1 LDAESTV
8 TIHPRRRLYLFLGNI
23 ILEQKQMAFSWFKK
37 KKVDQAQTQ
46 PQTIE
51 ELTRKMAEWS
61 KQKKE
66 LPQGADYLA
75 VDSAEKAFAMYKQ
88 GELARVY
95 LFPLA
100 FGGQESEFNCVY
112 VPHGVDMLKERFDEL
127 VVALYKKGA
136 VTAYTAKPEYKGK
149 SFVPSALILLANGRS
164 GIKERIEIW

>member
-1 LDAESTV
+1 
-8 TIHPRRRLYLFLGNI
+8 
-23 ILEQKQMAFSWFKK
+23 MAFSWFKK
-37 KKVDQAQTQ
+37 KKVDQPQAQ

-51 ELTRKMAEWS
+51 DLTRKMAEWS
-61 KQKKE
+61 KQKNE
-66 LPQGADYLA
+66 QPLGPDFHAI
-75 VDSAEKAFAMYKQ
+75 DSAEKAFAMYKQ
-88 GELARVY
+88 GELSRVY

-149 SFVPSALILLANGRS
+149 SFVPSALVLLANGRS